1 MTVDADVLG
10 LAHQFVKLSVQD
22 GLAWLELDQP
32 PANTLSNPVLDELL
46 TAATAVA
53 GMRHVRTVVISGHG
67 EKAFASGAN
76 LREFKGMLGSTSAV
90 DHHTELTRR
99 TFAAVE
105 ALPQP
110 VIALLQ
116 ASAVGGGLELAL
128 CCDLIVAD
136 PRARLG
142 VPEVTLGLIPGAG
155 GTQRLSRRIGP
166 GRAMRLTLTGELIG
180 AEEAERHGL
189 VDIVTPAGEA
199 RERALALGARLTALP
214 MLAVQAAKRAIRAG
228 ADLDLEAGLDYEH
241 EQFLTVL
248 ASADAR
254 EGVDAFLERR
264 RPVFTHA

>member
-1 MTVDADVLG
+1 MTVVAVTPNPT
-10 LAHQFVKLSVQD
+10 HQFVTVVIGD
-22 GLAWLELDQP
+22 GLAWVELDQP
-32 PANTLSNPVLDELL
+32 PTNTLSNALLEELL
-46 TAATAVA
+46 AAATKLAE
-53 GMRHVRTVVISGHG
+53 MREVRAVVISGHG

-76 LREFKGMLGSTSAV
+76 LREFRQMLSSAPAI
-90 DHHTELTRR
+90 DHHTNLTRR
-99 TFAAVE
+99 TFAAIE

-128 CCDLIVAD
+128 CCDVIIAD

-155 GTQRLSRRIGP
+155 GTQRLARRIGH

-180 AEEAERHGL
+180 AEEAERLGL
-189 VDIVTPAGEA
+189 VDFLTPVGEA
-199 RERALALGARLTALP
+199 REHACALGARLTALP

-228 ADLDLEAGLDYEH
+228 ANFDLDAGLDYEH

-248 ASADAR
+248 TSADAR

-264 RPVFTHA
+264 HPAFAHA